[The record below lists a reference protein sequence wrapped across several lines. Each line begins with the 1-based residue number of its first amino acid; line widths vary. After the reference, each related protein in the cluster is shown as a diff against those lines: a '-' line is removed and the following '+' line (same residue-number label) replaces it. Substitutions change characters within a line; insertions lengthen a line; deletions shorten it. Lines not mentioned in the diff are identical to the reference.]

1 MSTRNSDEFVPVVD
15 LSTRDTEEGR
25 AAIAATIGRACET
38 SGFFT
43 VVGHG
48 VETDLISRMYRT
60 TKGFFTS
67 PEDEKDRS
75 LNQGSGVSGLRRVGG
90 PYEAYAAHVTGDLPD
105 DERATLGPHPAT
117 WKAANIWPDAD
128 FKATWYDYIAAM
140 TDLSADIMRLFAL
153 ALDLPERFFDTK
165 FDNHVSLI
173 LANYYYAEPDLEAL
187 RREKHTDWGSLTVLY
202 IEDEL
207 GGLQVQSGADEWLD
221 VPSIPGSFVVNIGDL
236 MAFWTGGRWA
246 STVHRVVTPP
256 DAAVRSRISIPFF
269 YLPNHDATIEPMRPL
284 AEESAESDLERV
296 TVGEWF
302 SHKMQ
307 SVYKAAA

>member
-1 MSTRNSDEFVPVVD
+1 MSTPEIDQFVPVVD

-25 AAIAATIGRACET
+25 KAIAATIGKACET

-48 VETDLISRMYRT
+48 VAPELVRRMYRT
-60 TKGFFTS
+60 TKDFFTS
-67 PEDEKDRS
+67 PEEDKDRS
-75 LNQGSGVSGLRRVGG
+75 LNQGSGVSGLRRLGG
-90 PYEAYAAHVTGDLPD
+90 PYEAFAAHVTGDLPEE
-105 DERATLGPHPAT
+105 ERAALGTHPAT
-117 WKAANIWPDAD
+117 WKAANIWPDAE
-128 FKATWYDYIAAM
+128 FRATWYDYIAAM

-153 ALDLPERFFDTK
+153 ALGLPERFFDDK
-165 FDNHVSLI
+165 FDSHVSLI
-173 LANYYYAEPDLEAL
+173 LANYYYAGPDPEAL

-202 IEDEL
+202 VEDEL
-207 GGLQVQSGADEWLD
+207 GGLQVQYGDEWLD

-256 DAAVRSRISIPFF
+256 DAATSSRISIPFF
-269 YLPNHDATIEPMRPL
+269 YLPNHDATIEPMRPI
-284 AEESAESDLERV
+284 AEAGAEAGLDRV

>member
-1 MSTRNSDEFVPVVD
+1 MSAADEFVPVVD
-15 LSTRDTEEGR
+15 LSTRNTDEGR
-25 AAIAATIGRACET
+25 AAIAATIGKACEG

-48 VETDLISRMYRT
+48 VAPELVGRMYRT
-60 TKGFFTS
+60 TKDFFTS
-67 PEDEKDRS
+67 PEEVKDRS

-90 PYEAYAAHVTGDLPD
+90 PYEAFAAHVTGDLSD
-105 DERATLGPHPAT
+105 EERAALGTHPAT
-117 WKAANIWPDAD
+117 WKAANIWPDD
-128 FKATWYDYIAAM
+128 EFKATWYDYIAAM
-140 TDLSADIMRLFAL
+140 TGLSADIMRLFAL
-153 ALDLPERFFDTK
+153 ALDLPERFFDDK
-165 FDNHVSLI
+165 FDHHVSLI

-207 GGLQVQSGADEWLD
+207 GGLQVQRGDEWLD

-236 MAFWTGGRWA
+236 MAFWTGGQWA

-256 DAAVRSRISIPFF
+256 DAAVQSRISIPLF
-269 YLPNHDATIEPMRPL
+269 YLPNHDATIEPM
-284 AEESAESDLERV
+284 AETDSELERV

>member
-1 MSTRNSDEFVPVVD
+1 MSAREDFVPVVD

-25 AAIAATIGRACET
+25 AAIAATIGKACET

-48 VETDLISRMYRT
+48 VAPELVARMYRT

-67 PEDEKDRS
+67 PEEVKDRS
-75 LNQGSGVSGLRRVGG
+75 LNQGSGVAGLRRVGG
-90 PYEAYAAHVTGDLPD
+90 PYEAFAAHVTGDLPEE
-105 DERATLGPHPAT
+105 ERAALGTHPAT
-117 WKAANIWPDAD
+117 WKAANIWPDDD

-153 ALDLPERFFDTK
+153 ALDLPERFFDDK

-173 LANYYYAEPDLEAL
+173 LANYYYAEPDPEAL

-207 GGLQVQSGADEWLD
+207 GGLQVQRGDDWLD

-256 DAAVRSRISIPFF
+256 DAAVKSRISIPFF
-269 YLPNHDATIEPMRPL
+269 YLPNHDASIEPMAETDTGL
-284 AEESAESDLERV
+284 ARV

>member
-1 MSTRNSDEFVPVVD
+1 MSTREIDEFVPVID
-15 LSTRDTEEGR
+15 LSTRDTGEGR
-25 AAIAATIGRACET
+25 AAIAAAIGRACET

-48 VETDLISRMYRT
+48 VAAELVHRMYTT

-67 PEDEKDRS
+67 PEEEKDRS

-90 PYEAYAAHVTGDLPD
+90 PYEAFAAHVTGDLPEE
-105 DERATLGPHPAT
+105 ERAALGAHPAT
-117 WKAANIWPDAD
+117 WKAANIWPDEA

-140 TDLSADIMRLFAL
+140 TGLSADIMRLFAV
-153 ALDLPERFFDTK
+153 ALDLPERFFDDK

-173 LANYYYAEPDLEAL
+173 LANYYYAQPDPEAL

-207 GGLQVQSGADEWLD
+207 GGLQVLRGEDWLD

-284 AEESAESDLERV
+284 AGTSAESGLARV

-307 SVYKAAA
+307 TVYKAAA

>member
-1 MSTRNSDEFVPVVD
+1 
-15 LSTRDTEEGR
+15 
-25 AAIAATIGRACET
+25 
-38 SGFFT
+38 
-43 VVGHG
+43 
-48 VETDLISRMYRT
+48 
-60 TKGFFTS
+60 
-67 PEDEKDRS
+67 
-75 LNQGSGVSGLRRVGG
+75 VSGLRRVGG
-90 PYEAYAAHVTGDLPD
+90 PYEAFGAHVTGDLPEE
-105 DERATLGPHPAT
+105 ERAALGEHPAT
-117 WKAANIWPDAD
+117 WKAANIWPDEQ

-153 ALDLPERFFDTK
+153 ALGLPERFFDDK

-173 LANYYYAEPDLEAL
+173 LANYYYAEPDPEAL

-207 GGLQVQSGADEWLD
+207 GGLQVQRGDDWLD

-269 YLPNHDATIEPMRPL
+269 YLPNHDATIEPMQPL
-284 AEESAESDLERV
+284 AEASAASDLERV
-296 TVGEWF
+296 TVGAWF

>member
-1 MSTRNSDEFVPVVD
+1 MSAADEFVPVVD
-15 LSTRDTEEGR
+15 LSTRDTDEGR

-48 VETDLISRMYRT
+48 VAPDLVRRMYRT
-60 TKGFFTS
+60 TKDFFTS
-67 PEDEKDRS
+67 PEDVKDRS

-90 PYEAYAAHVTGDLPD
+90 PYEAFAAHVTGDLPD
-105 DERATLGPHPAT
+105 EERAALGTHPAT

-153 ALDLPERFFDTK
+153 ALDLPERFFDDK
-165 FDNHVSLI
+165 FDNHVSMV
-173 LANYYYAEPDLEAL
+173 LANYYYAEPDPEAL

-207 GGLQVQSGADEWLD
+207 GGLQVQRGDDWLD

-236 MAFWTGGRWA
+236 MAFWTGGQWA

-256 DAAVRSRISIPFF
+256 DAAVTSRISIPFF
-269 YLPNHDATIEPMRPL
+269 YLPNHDATIEPI
-284 AEESAESDLERV
+284 AESDSELDRV

>member
-1 MSTRNSDEFVPVVD
+1 MSAPEIDEFVPVVD
-15 LSTRDTEEGR
+15 LSARGSAEGR
-25 AAIAATIGRACET
+25 AAIAATIGKACET

-48 VETDLISRMYRT
+48 VAPELVNRMYRT
-60 TKGFFTS
+60 TRGFFTS

-90 PYEAYAAHVTGDLPD
+90 PYEAFAAHVTGDLPD
-105 DERATLGPHPAT
+105 EERAALGTHPAT
-117 WKAANIWPDAD
+117 WKAANIWPDQG

-140 TDLSADIMRLFAL
+140 TDLSSDIMRLFAL
-153 ALDLPERFFDTK
+153 ALDLPERFFDGK

-173 LANYYYAEPDLEAL
+173 LANYYYAGPDPDAL

-207 GGLQVQSGADEWLD
+207 GGLQVQRGDDWLD

-284 AEESAESDLERV
+284 AEADTGLDRV

>member
-1 MSTRNSDEFVPVVD
+1 MSAPSEFVPVVD
-15 LSTRDTEEGR
+15 LSDRNTEEGR
-25 AAIAATIGRACET
+25 AAIAATIGKACET

-48 VETDLISRMYRT
+48 VAPELVGRMYRT
-60 TKGFFTS
+60 TRDFFTS
-67 PEDEKDRS
+67 PEDVKDRS

-90 PYEAYAAHVTGDLPD
+90 PYEAFAAHVTGDLPEE
-105 DERATLGPHPAT
+105 ERAALGTHPAT
-117 WKAANIWPDAD
+117 WKAANIWPDED

-153 ALDLPERFFDTK
+153 ALDLPERFFDDK

-173 LANYYYAEPDLEAL
+173 LANYYYAEPDPEAL

-207 GGLQVQSGADEWLD
+207 GGLQVQRGDEWLD

-236 MAFWTGGRWA
+236 MAFWTGGQWA
-246 STVHRVVTPP
+246 STVHRVVTPE

-269 YLPNHDATIEPMRPL
+269 YLPNHDATIEPM
-284 AEESAESDLERV
+284 AETDSELDRV

>member
-1 MSTRNSDEFVPVVD
+1 MSAPSEFVPVVD
-15 LSTRDTEEGR
+15 LSERNTEEGR
-25 AAIAATIGRACET
+25 AAIAATIGKACEA

-48 VETDLISRMYRT
+48 VAPELVGRMYRT
-60 TKGFFTS
+60 TRDFFTS
-67 PEDEKDRS
+67 PEDVKDRS

-90 PYEAYAAHVTGDLPD
+90 PYEAFAAHVTGDLPEE
-105 DERATLGPHPAT
+105 ERAALGTHPAT
-117 WKAANIWPDAD
+117 WKAANIWPDED

-153 ALDLPERFFDTK
+153 ALDLPERFFDDK

-173 LANYYYAEPDLEAL
+173 LANYYYAEPDPEAL

-207 GGLQVQSGADEWLD
+207 GGLQVQRGDEWLD

-236 MAFWTGGRWA
+236 MAFWTGGQWA
-246 STVHRVVTPP
+246 STVHRVVTPE
-256 DAAVRSRISIPFF
+256 DAGVRSRISIPFF
-269 YLPNHDATIEPMRPL
+269 YLPNHDATIEPM
-284 AEESAESDLERV
+284 AETDSELDRV

>member
-1 MSTRNSDEFVPVVD
+1 MSTPEIDEFVPVVD
-15 LSTRDTEEGR
+15 LSTRDSAEGR

-48 VETDLISRMYRT
+48 VAPELVSRMYRT

-90 PYEAYAAHVTGDLPD
+90 PYEAFAAHVTGDLSD
-105 DERATLGPHPAT
+105 AERAALGTHPAT
-117 WKAANIWPDAD
+117 WKAANIWPDED
-128 FKATWYDYIAAM
+128 FKATWYDYIASM
-140 TDLSADIMRLFAL
+140 TDLSRDIMRLFAL
-153 ALDLPERFFDTK
+153 ALDLPERFFDDK

-173 LANYYYAEPDLEAL
+173 LANYYYAEPDPESL

-202 IEDEL
+202 VEDEL
-207 GGLQVQSGADEWLD
+207 GGLQVQRGDDWLD

-236 MAFWTGGRWA
+236 MAFWTGNRWA

-256 DAAVRSRISIPFF
+256 DAALRSRISIPFF
-269 YLPNHDATIEPMRPL
+269 YLPNHDATIEPM
-284 AEESAESDLERV
+284 AETDAGLDQV

-307 SVYKAAA
+307 TVYKAAA